1 MNATTRAPTATR
13 AVCFE
18 DSSITLRGSP
28 SAKHLVVKHSGWAFC
43 CLLLLGFGIRLYN
56 LTFHSLWLDEAV
68 SVYLAS
74 FPLSEVIRQGMTLQ
88 EPNPPLYHLSL
99 AVWMRVFGSGEA
111 AIRLFSA
118 FLGTLYLP
126 SIYLLGR
133 RLFSSRLSLVAT
145 LLAAVNPFLVW
156 YSQEARMYAL
166 VATLSVWSVYCFVR
180 ALDTPRWS
188 WWLAYVVLTVSSLYT
203 HLYAVFVL
211 PAEFILLLLYA
222 RRRRAAVK
230 QGMFCWGAS
239 LLCFSPWLW
248 RAWQLS
254 ASTPS
259 WRPSLGLGAMVMEC
273 LEAFTVRQVPWSG
286 TWLGVTLAALAIVAA
301 AGILLPGL
309 TRRAAGRWGWKQTD
323 VRARAFLA
331 LWLLLPLLAAYVLS
345 FRQQIFTVYYL
356 IVIVAPLL
364 LAFGAGIENA
374 ASLHKGAGLVTLLLV
389 LVPFWYGLQHEWSL
403 EQRKEEWRAAAR
415 YVEEHASPG
424 DAVLCHADYVRIPF
438 QYYFR
443 GEEPVF
449 APFGGPVS
457 GADEVAGALEGLTD
471 FETVWL
477 VQSHIEWVDP
487 ERAVEGWLS
496 GSFPVVTEQYPPG
509 VEVKAYA
516 ANYRPAS
523 VPSSADPVD
532 AVYGDSLRL
541 VAYEVDD
548 GVYRATDDTYHPPS
562 GWIHVTLYWEALTEL
577 PEDYTAMVRVTDDI
591 HQVWGGSLERAGST
605 MHFYPTSGWQPGGLV
620 RDDYDVNLNPQT
632 PEGEYT
638 LEVSLL
644 TATGEEVSAVYEGGQ
659 GPSVPLRR
667 VSIQA
672 F

>member
-1 MNATTRAPTATR
+1 
-13 AVCFE
+13 
-18 DSSITLRGSP
+18 
-28 SAKHLVVKHSGWAFC
+28 VVKHSRWAFC
-43 CLLLLGFGIRLYN
+43 FLLLLGFGLRLYN

-74 FPLSEVIRQGMTLQ
+74 FPLSEVVRQGLTLQ

-99 AVWMRVFGSGEA
+99 ASWMWVFGSGEA
-111 AIRLFSA
+111 AIRLLSA
-118 FLGTLYLP
+118 YLGTLYLP

-180 ALDTPRWS
+180 ALDTPRWP
-188 WWLAYVVLTVSSLYT
+188 WWIAYVALTVSSLYA

-211 PAEFILLLLYA
+211 PAEFVLLVLYA
-222 RRRRAAVK
+222 RRQRAAAGK
-230 QGMFCWGAS
+230 GMLCWGAS

-259 WRPSLGLGAMVMEC
+259 WRPALGLGAMVVEC
-273 LEAFTVRQVPWSG
+273 LEAFTVRQVPMSGMWLSG
-286 TWLGVTLAALAIVAA
+286 TLGALATIAA
-301 AGILLPGL
+301 AGLLLPRL
-309 TRRAAGRWGWKQTD
+309 RRQPDGRWGWKQTD
-323 VRARAFLA
+323 IGARTFLM

-364 LAFGAGIENA
+364 LAFAAGIEKA
-374 ASLHKGAGLVTLLLV
+374 ASFHKGAGLIALLILLV
-389 LVPFWYGLQHEWSL
+389 TFSYGLQFDWSP

-438 QYYFR
+438 QYYFQ

-449 APFGGPVS
+449 APFGGPVG
-457 GADEVAGALEGLTD
+457 GADELADTLGGLAD
-471 FETVWL
+471 FDTVWL

-487 ERAVEGWLS
+487 NRAVEGWLS

-509 VEVKAYA
+509 VEVKGYA
-516 ANYRPAS
+516 ANYRPES
-523 VPSSADPVD
+523 VPSPADPVT

-541 VAYEVDD
+541 AAYKLDD

-562 GWIHVTLYWEALTEL
+562 GWIHVTLYWEALARL
-577 PEDYTAMVRVTDDI
+577 SEDYVAVVRLTDDA
-591 HQVWGGSLERAGST
+591 HQVWGGSLERAGSA
-605 MHFYPTSGWQPGGLV
+605 MHFYPTSGWQPGEIV

-632 PEGEYT
+632 PDGEYT
-638 LEVSLL
+638 LGVTLLSVS
-644 TATGEEVSAVYEGGQ
+644 GEEVSAVCEGGQ
-659 GPSVPLRR
+659 GLSVPLGR
-667 VSIQA
+667 VSIRSS
-672 F
+672 